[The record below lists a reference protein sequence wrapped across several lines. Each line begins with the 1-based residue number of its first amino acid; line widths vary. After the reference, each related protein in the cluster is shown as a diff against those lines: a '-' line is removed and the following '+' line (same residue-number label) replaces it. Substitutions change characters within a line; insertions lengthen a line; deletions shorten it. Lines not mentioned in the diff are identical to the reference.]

1 LVTQLDPTGA
11 ADADSLAA
19 AILSEALR
27 LDQGRPRDDAT
38 VLVLKLTPHPDDD
51 NIRHLSLRFPI

>member
-1 LVTQLDPTGA
+1 MAPAQAV
-11 ADADSLAA
+11 AD

-38 VLVLKLTPHPDDD
+38 VLVLKLVDLPVVDG
-51 NIRHLSLRFPI
+51 IRRLTMRFPI